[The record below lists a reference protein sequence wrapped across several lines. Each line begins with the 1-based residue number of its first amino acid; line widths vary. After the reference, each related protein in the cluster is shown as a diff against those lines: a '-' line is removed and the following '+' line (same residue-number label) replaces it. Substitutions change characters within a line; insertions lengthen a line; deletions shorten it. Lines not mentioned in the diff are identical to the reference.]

1 MAVALYPGRDPGRD
15 PRSGDPGADPA
26 DPEVLTFWEETRV
39 TFSELTD
46 AAVRDYVAS
55 GEPM

>member
-15 PRSGDPGADPA
+15 PSADPA